1 MLKPENN
8 PNRSFVVDPLRPLR
22 VLMSR
27 FMSRAV
33 SASRIA
39 KKRAKAETERKTKR
53 QPHRV
58 DYLCVAVALFGLA
71 HASVVVAEG
80 AQQLAAKQSAR
91 PLSAFFGLD
100 NNLPFGANVLFRKRS

>member
-33 SASRIA
+33 SAGRTS
-39 KKRAKAETERKTKR
+39 KNRAKVETERKTKR

-58 DYLCVAVALFGLA
+58 DYFHQLDDPRGGL
-71 HASVVVAEG
+71 
-80 AQQLAAKQSAR
+80 
-91 PLSAFFGLD
+91 
-100 NNLPFGANVLFRKRS
+100 